1 MGVSHAFDPN
11 RLGATAAGSLWWA
24 KQNATEQRALGHQ
37 WGLPKER
44 IQNQSRKNESRIHGN
59 EICRREGDAHSLL
72 GKGHNSIWKPSTSVS
87 SRKKQGPQ
95 PGLPRKGHG
104 RIDSFHLWSSQK
116 LFPNFIISK
125 DSSIDIPPQWSST
138 GFRMNWKQSADNWAL
153 RRNSWDGSRARQ
165 RLSRGAGSSGAL

>member
-11 RLGATAAGSLWWA
+11 RLGATTAGSLWWA
-24 KQNATEQRALGHQ
+24 KQNATERRALGHQ

-44 IQNQSRKNESRIHGN
+44 IQNQSRIHGN
-59 EICRREGDAHSLL
+59 EGCRREGVACSWL

-95 PGLPRKGHG
+95 PGLPRKGLL
-104 RIDSFHLWSSQK
+104 RIDSFHLWSGQK
-116 LFPNFIISK
+116 LFSNFIISK
-125 DSSIDIPPQWSST
+125 DSSIAIPPQWSST
-138 GFRMNWKQSADNWAL
+138 GPWMNWKQSADNWAL

-165 RLSRGAGSSGAL
+165 RLWSSGAL